1 MNAPSLILTLRA
13 PLPHSYGIVA
23 VQSLFFFLGGIRD
36 NLMLGKT
43 IMPDEEYLQ
52 SWFYD
57 TKLGDAE
64 NHSDRMHAIAMA
76 WGAFIATIALLKMAV
91 ALTGGKTQLAKTLAV
106 IFIVTNVWQVFDM
119 LPFNTLMEVR
129 RARRRPPLP
138 SPPPALG
145 ATSLTA
151 SQAHWTNKKNNPAM
165 VNKGDVSGFC
175 VMLAVESVC
184 WVLALKLSPADLKKI
199 KLA

>member
-1 MNAPSLILTLRA
+1 MQA
-13 PLPHSYGIVA
+13 
-23 VQSLFFFLGGIRD
+23 LFFFLGGIRD

-106 IFIVTNVWQVFDM
+106 KGADHSSFFP
-119 LPFNTLMEVR
+119 PFAVSARCACETLWS
-129 RARRRPPLP
+129 RAHVHP
-138 SPPPALG
+138 
-145 ATSLTA
+145 
-151 SQAHWTNKKNNPAM
+151 
-165 VNKGDVSGFC
+165 
-175 VMLAVESVC
+175 
-184 WVLALKLSPADLKKI
+184 
-199 KLA
+199 